1 MPYKA
6 FSFDLWNTLIVSN
19 PAFKGEQVRLLADFW
34 QISPDILAP
43 QLTYLDKDLDKKAEK
58 KGVQTNFAER
68 LRLLAQKL
76 ACHLPTEAEARFLE
90 DEQER
95 LFLAN
100 LPTLSEP
107 NVGEL
112 LQHLHEAGKILFLV
126 SNTGFIA
133 GKTLQRAMQMLGID
147 AHWQARLFSD
157 EIGYSKPDKRIF
169 EPLFQF
175 DNLLPQNI
183 LHIGDNFL
191 TDYYGARKN
200 GLFSFLYTKNL
211 RTFEPKLDT
220 IESLWDLHR
229 FIE

>member
-19 PAFKGEQVRLLADFW
+19 PAFKGEQVRLFADFL
-34 QISPDILAP
+34 QSSPDVLAP
-43 QLTYLDKDLDKKAEK
+43 QLAYLDKDLDKKAEK

-68 LRLLAQKL
+68 LRLLAIKL
-76 ACHLPTEAEARFLE
+76 ACPLPTEDELRLLE

-95 LFLAN
+95 IFLAN

-107 NVGEL
+107 NVCDL
-112 LQHLHEAGKILFLV
+112 LQHLHEAGKLLFLV

-133 GKTLQRAMQMLGID
+133 GKTLQRAMQMLDID
-147 AHWQARLFSD
+147 AYWQARLFSD

-169 EPLFQF
+169 EPLFEF
-175 DNLLPQNI
+175 ENLLPEEI

-211 RTFEPKLDT
+211 RTFEPKHDT
-220 IESLWDLHR
+220 IHCLWDLHR